1 MLRKLTALGLTLPLA
16 MATLD
21 HAVAD
26 RSMSF
31 LDQPEFIGALKDLI
45 ARAKSPELAAFR
57 VFELNGTDMPWK
69 DIDLKLAKG
78 QSVTFLLGGR
88 VWVSREADLWAEP
101 GNAFHVRSRGV
112 RPIYNPMSN
121 TGTMVAAHDGPIE
134 IARALAEWQSEDGT
148 LWTPEKDYKQV
159 DVKMYGVALA
169 WRGNALK
176 GVKSLLAHGDV
187 GGVLGAELARIDSPR
202 RLPKGWNNLYMLGGG
217 PVIFNDIGNGHIS
230 CQSQKNAGILQR
242 PVSEARH
249 EAQLALDR
257 RGAALALPRGPG
269 HHARLPV
276 HRRGIRRWTGPHL
289 HVEQRPARRQSVPLS
304 PSALDAD

>member
-31 LDQPEFIGALKDLI
+31 LDQTEYIGALKDLI
-45 ARAKSPELAAFR
+45 ARAESPELAAFR

-88 VWVSREADLWAEP
+88 VGLSREADLWAEP

-187 GGVLGAELARIDSPR
+187 GGVLGAELARLDSPR
-202 RLPKGWNNLYMLGGG
+202 RLPKQPL
-217 PVIFNDIGNGHIS
+217 
-230 CQSQKNAGILQR
+230 
-242 PVSEARH
+242 
-249 EAQLALDR
+249 
-257 RGAALALPRGPG
+257 
-269 HHARLPV
+269 HAR
-276 HRRGIRRWTGPHL
+276 RRAGDL
-289 HVEQRPARRQSVPLS
+289 Q
-304 PSALDAD
+304 